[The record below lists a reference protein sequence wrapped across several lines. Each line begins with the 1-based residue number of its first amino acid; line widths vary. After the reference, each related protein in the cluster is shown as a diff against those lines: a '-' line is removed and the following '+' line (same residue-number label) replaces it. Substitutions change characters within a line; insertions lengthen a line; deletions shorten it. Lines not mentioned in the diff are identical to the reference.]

1 MRFFL
6 YLCTF
11 FDILR
16 INMKSFQERIKKV
29 TLKGWISC
37 AVSSIAYIAFI
48 IWVAWGD
55 WKSLAWIVLL
65 PVIIDAFTTKYINW
79 GWWKKYK
86 PITKEEQA
94 KGIKR
99 PQANKVLFTI
109 FSWIDAILFALVAV
123 YFINIYFFQN
133 YQIPTS
139 SLEKTL
145 RVGDFLCVNKM
156 CYGARVPN
164 TPLSMPLVQHT
175 MPAILGGGKSYIEKP
190 QWEYKRL
197 KGWDKVEKGDIVVFN
212 FPTGDTVCAKVQN
225 PDYYTLCHYYGKEI
239 VHKNKAEF
247 GDIVVRPV
255 DRRENYVKRCV
266 GTPGDTLQI
275 IDNVIYIDG
284 VQESVH
290 PYLQYN
296 YFVKTDGHVLGNS
309 YLSKLG
315 ISKEDRVKI
324 IDGIYYFPLTREM
337 IVKLKKNP
345 HVLNIEA
352 VCTKSGNDVCKVIT
366 TDNRKYVLPLPASIK
381 QELEASPYVKSV
393 NIWGEAVYPL
403 GHNSWT
409 RDNYGPIYIPAKGDT
424 VMITE
429 KNYHI
434 YKRIAWAYEFKP
446 IKIGEP
452 YVFEMDYY
460 WMMGDNRHQSADSR
474 YWGFVP
480 EDHIVGR
487 PMFVWLS
494 IEKDNSWGKG
504 RIRWDRIGLSNFE

>member
-1 MRFFL
+1 
-6 YLCTF
+6 
-11 FDILR
+11 
-16 INMKSFQERIKKV
+16 MKSFQERIKDV
-29 TLKGWISC
+29 TIKGWISC

-48 IWVAWGD
+48 VWVAWGD

-99 PQANKVLFTI
+99 PQANKVLYTI

-175 MPAILGGGKSYIEKP
+175 MPWGSKSYIDKP

-275 IDNVIYIDG
+275 INNVIYING
-284 VQESVH
+284 QAEPTH

-296 YFVKTDGHVLGNS
+296 YIIKTDGRLLS
-309 YLSKLG
+309 YKYLEQLG
-315 ISKEDRVKI
+315 ISQDDYVNGSKYASAGVYI
-324 IDGIYYFPLTREM
+324 LPLTTAMKEQLM
-337 IVKLKKNP
+337 KNSHIVS
-345 HVLNIEA
+345 IEIEPEQY
-352 VCTKSGNDVCKVIT
+352 G
-366 TDNRKYVLPLPASIK
+366 
-381 QELEASPYVKSV
+381 
-393 NIWGEAVYPL
+393 GEVYPL
-403 GHNSWT
+403 GHNNWT

-429 KNYHI
+429 ENYWV
-434 YKRIAWAYEFKP
+434 YKRIADAYEFKP

-452 YVFEMDYY
+452 YVFEMDHY

-494 IEKDNSWGKG
+494 IDKDKSWTTG
-504 RIRWDRIGLSNFE
+504 RIRWNRIGLSNFE